1 MKYWSFVDEEKMLEN
16 LLANPS
22 DINIDTKVKIK
33 LLIKHYKRQGLSKN
47 EIRRELDEFMMEHY
61 RGFVL
66 ADWDDT
72 LRKYVN
78 KFTKK
83 ENCEFKKTNDVVIYK
98 EELDFIS
105 SKWEIEG
112 VNSIEIEKL
121 LFVILVLAKSNGN
134 GSWLNYNDKIVFDL
148 ARYKFK
154 KGDRKLQKGNIFY
167 HLGHYEGRKILECM
181 LYSKNGSIKIFYNR
195 EDGEEVMRIKNDDDI
210 ENIIVRYLN
219 WRKYPV
225 YAYCEC
231 CGNGIK
237 ITNNSQKY
245 CNKCAKKIK
254 QEQTNKSKKESRG
267 RKQNMV

>member
-1 MKYWSFVDEEKMLEN
+1 MKYWSFVDEEKMLEK
-16 LLANPS
+16 LLKDPN
-22 DINIDTKVKIK
+22 DINKDTNVKVK

-47 EIRRELDEFMMEHY
+47 EIRRKLDEFMMEY
-61 RGFVL
+61 CKGFIL

-72 LRKYVN
+72 LRRYVN

-105 SKWEIEG
+105 SKWEVEG

-210 ENIIVRYLN
+210 ENVILRYLD
-219 WRKYPV
+219 WRKYPM

-231 CGNGIK
+231 CGKEIK
-237 ITNNSQKY
+237 IKHYNDRSKY
-245 CNKCAKKIK
+245 CSKCSKEIDKKNKLKYYYK
-254 QEQTNKSKKESRG
+254 NKS
-267 RKQNMV
+267 